1 MNQHRPISTPRTVAD
16 LLARYRPGFA
26 MEQAFYASD
35 EIFAA
40 DVEAV
45 MMREWHFAG
54 LANEIP
60 GAGDYMLFDLLD
72 ESVILVRGE
81 DGQVRAFANVCRH
94 RGSRVCL
101 LLPSLLVESGTSP
114 LSRRQAAG
122 FVAPSGASELPRL
135 PVWGA

>member
-1 MNQHRPISTPRTVAD
+1 MNHHRPISTPRTVAD
-16 LLARYRPGFA
+16 LLAGYRPGFA
-26 MEQAFYASD
+26 MEQALYASD

-101 LLPSLLVESGTSP
+101 EHRGSA
-114 LSRRQAAG
+114 RQ
-122 FVAPSGASELPRL
+122 FVCPYHA
-135 PVWGA
+135 WTYN